1 MIRRDFMKSAVTLGA
16 VSASG
21 LSLGPPPAALPGKKG
36 KAKYRGGV
44 VGLGWM
50 GVLYDMG
57 TRDYD
62 NIGGSYKD
70 PKYDLESAN
79 RPTPDWLN
87 VHRKFYHHEHPGK
100 EGLVSTYAEAIWDR
114 PEVELV
120 AGADRDKK
128 RLSMF
133 GERYGITALYTDAL
147 EMYEKENL
155 DILAIAT
162 NTRGRSFLTVK
173 AVEAGVKGIFVDKP
187 MTFTLKEAD
196 DMVNACAKAGV
207 PLVGGAT
214 TTSHPSFAKAKE
226 LVTGGAIGDVTSIEA
241 RVPLLSQHQ
250 CWASHPSF
258 QKAKELIKSGAIGE
272 VTSIEAQVPLSSQHQ
287 DWSYFVDSELACY
300 FVDSELAWVS
310 GTGDKP
316 RRERGSSE
324 FMGQG
329 IIVAKDGTVVHIRD
343 GAPQVKIS
351 GSTGEIVFDGKRWIL
366 TQDVDTPS
374 GRKGRVEM
382 PWPDPQWGSMRTPW
396 CLDDLIAAMEG
407 RMNEP
412 KNSGRIVAMALE
424 AELGLKQSS
433 ARGGERVELPL
444 KDRSLGLTY
453 DWFR

>member
-1 MIRRDFMKSAVTLGA
+1 MIRREFIKSALAATTAAGLGGA
-16 VSASG
+16 APAGASG
-21 LSLGPPPAALPGKKG
+21 RPSGTSTK
-36 KAKYRGGV
+36 KYRGGV

-57 TRDYD
+57 RRDYD
-62 NIGGSYKD
+62 NILGSYKT
-70 PKYDLESAN
+70 PKYDLQSAK
-79 RPTPDWLN
+79 RPTPDWLE
-87 VHRKFYHHEHPGK
+87 VHRKFHHHDHPGK
-100 EGLVSTYAEAIWDR
+100 EGLVATYAEAIWDR
-114 PEVELV
+114 PEVDLV

-128 RLSMF
+128 RLAMF
-133 GERYGITALYTDAL
+133 GERYGIEALYTDAL

-214 TTSHPSFAKAKE
+214 TVSHPSF
-226 LVTGGAIGDVTSIEA
+226 G
-241 RVPLLSQHQ
+241 
-250 CWASHPSF
+250 
-258 QKAKELIKSGAIGE
+258 KAKELIASGAIGE
-272 VTSIEAQVPLSSQHQ
+272 VTSIEAQVPLTSQHQ
-287 DWSYFVDSELACY
+287 DWSY

-343 GAPQVKIS
+343 GAPMVRIS
-351 GSTGEIVFDGKRWIL
+351 GSQGEMSFDRTRNYWRLWQDIDTPAGKR
-366 TQDVDTPS
+366 
-374 GRKGRVEM
+374 RVRM
-382 PWPDPQWGSMRTPW
+382 PWPDPQFGLGMRTVY
-396 CLDDLIAAMEG
+396 CLDDLIASMEG
-407 RMNEP
+407 RMKEP
-412 KNSGRIVAMALE
+412 KNSGRLVAVALE

-433 ARGGERVELPL
+433 ARGGERIELPL
-444 KDRSLGLTY
+444 TDRSLGLTY

>member
-21 LSLGPPPAALPGKKG
+21 LSLGAAPAALPKKKG

-57 TRDYD
+57 TRDYE
-62 NIGGSYKD
+62 NIGGSYKT
-70 PKYDLESAN
+70 PKYDLESAK
-79 RPTPDWLN
+79 RPTPDWLD
-87 VHRKFYHHEHPGK
+87 VHRKFHHHDHPGK
-100 EGLVSTYAEAIWDR
+100 EGLVATYAEAIWDR

-250 CWASHPSF
+250 CW
-258 QKAKELIKSGAIGE
+258 
-272 VTSIEAQVPLSSQHQ
+272 V
-287 DWSYFVDSELACY
+287 Y

-310 GTGDKP
+310 GIGDKP
-316 RRERGSSE
+316 RRDRGSSE

-366 TQDVDTPS
+366 RQDVDTPS
-374 GRKGRVEM
+374 GRKGRVEI
-382 PWPDPQWGSMRTPW
+382 PWPDPQFGGMRTPW
-396 CLDDLIAAMEG
+396 CLDDLIATMEG
-407 RMNEP
+407 RMKEP

-424 AELGLKQSS
+424 AELAMKQSS

-444 KDRSLGLTY
+444 RDRSLGLTY

>member
-1 MIRRDFMKSAVTLGA
+1 MIRRDFVKSAVTLGA
-16 VSASG
+16 VSAGG
-21 LSLGPPPAALPGKKG
+21 LSLGAAPAALPKKKG

-44 VGLGWM
+44 LGLGWM

-62 NIGGSYKD
+62 NIGGSYKN
-70 PKYDLESAN
+70 PKYDLESTR
-79 RPTPDWLN
+79 RPTPDWLDI
-87 VHRKFYHHEHPGK
+87 HRKFHHHDHPGK

-114 PEVELV
+114 SEVDLV

-128 RLSMF
+128 RLDMF
-133 GERYGITALYTDAL
+133 GERYGIKALYTDAL

-162 NTRGRSFLTVK
+162 NTKGRSFLTVK

-214 TTSHPSFAKAKE
+214 TTSHPSFGKAKE
-226 LVTGGAIGDVTSIEA
+226 LITSGAIGDVTSIEA

-250 CWASHPSF
+250 
-258 QKAKELIKSGAIGE
+258 
-272 VTSIEAQVPLSSQHQ
+272 
-287 DWSYFVDSELACY
+287 DWCY

-310 GTGDKP
+310 GIGDKP
-316 RRERGSSE
+316 RRERGSTE

-343 GAPQVKIS
+343 GAPTVKIS
-351 GSTGEIVFDGKRWIL
+351 GSTGEIVFDGKRWTL
-366 TQDVDTPS
+366 WQDVDTLS

-382 PWPDPQWGSMRTPW
+382 PWPDPQFGGMRTPW
-396 CLDDLIAAMEG
+396 CLDDLIATMEG
-407 RMNEP
+407 RMKEP
-412 KNSGRIVAMALE
+412 KNSGRIVAAALE
-424 AELGLKQSS
+424 AELAMKQSS
-433 ARGGERVELPL
+433 ARGGERVDLPL

>member
-1 MIRRDFMKSAVTLGA
+1 MIRREFMKSALAAGTA
-16 VSASG
+16 A
-21 LSLGPPPAALPGKKG
+21 SLGGVSTAAASAKTTTKP

-57 TRDYD
+57 KRDYE
-62 NIGGSYKD
+62 NILGSYKT
-70 PKYDLESAN
+70 PKYDLESGN
-79 RPTPDWLN
+79 RPTPDWLD
-87 VHRKFYHHEHPGK
+87 VHRKFYHHDHPGK
-100 EGLVSTYAEAIWDR
+100 EGHVATYAEALWDR

-120 AGADRDKK
+120 AGADRDEK
-128 RLSMF
+128 RLAMF
-133 GERYGITALYTDAL
+133 GERYGIEALYTDAL

-196 DMVNACAKAGV
+196 DMVNACARAGV

-214 TTSHPSFAKAKE
+214 T
-226 LVTGGAIGDVTSIEA
+226 V
-241 RVPLLSQHQ
+241 
-250 CWASHPSF
+250 SHPSF

-272 VTSIEAQVPLSSQHQ
+272 LTSIEAQVPLSSQHQ
-287 DWSYFVDSELACY
+287 DWSY

-324 FMGQG
+324 FTGQG
-329 IIVAKDGTVVHIRD
+329 IIVARDGTVVHIRD
-343 GAPQVKIS
+343 GAPMVRIS
-351 GSTGEIVFDGKRWIL
+351 GSKGEMSFDRSRHYWRLWQDIDTPAGKR
-366 TQDVDTPS
+366 
-374 GRKGRVEM
+374 RVRM
-382 PWPDPQWGSMRTPW
+382 PWPDPQFGLGMRTVY
-396 CLDDLIAAMEG
+396 CLDDLIACMEG
-407 RMNEP
+407 RMKEP
-412 KNSGRIVAMALE
+412 KNSGRLVAVALE
-424 AELGLKQSS
+424 AEVGLKQSS

>member
-16 VSASG
+16 VSAGG
-21 LSLGPPPAALPGKKG
+21 LSLGAAPAALPKKKG

-44 VGLGWM
+44 LGLGWM

-57 TRDYD
+57 TRDYE
-62 NIGGSYKD
+62 NIGGSYKT
-70 PKYDLESAN
+70 PKYDLESTR
-79 RPTPDWLN
+79 RPTPDWLD
-87 VHRKFYHHEHPGK
+87 VHRKFHHHDHPGK
-100 EGLVSTYAEAIWDR
+100 EGLVSTYAEALWDR

-120 AGADRDKK
+120 AGADRDEK
-128 RLSMF
+128 RLAMF
-133 GERYGITALYTDAL
+133 GERYGVEALYTDAL

-162 NTRGRSFLTVK
+162 NTKGRSFLTVK

-214 TTSHPSFAKAKE
+214 TTSHPSFGKAKE
-226 LVTGGAIGDVTSIEA
+226 LITTGAIGDVTSIEA

-250 CWASHPSF
+250 
-258 QKAKELIKSGAIGE
+258 
-272 VTSIEAQVPLSSQHQ
+272 
-287 DWSYFVDSELACY
+287 DWCY

-310 GTGDKP
+310 GIGDKP
-316 RRERGSSE
+316 RRERGSTE

-343 GAPQVKIS
+343 GAPTVKIS
-351 GSTGEIVFDGKRWIL
+351 GSTGEIVFDGKRWTL
-366 TQDVDTPS
+366 WQDVDTLS

-382 PWPDPQWGSMRTPW
+382 PWPDPQFGGMRTPW
-396 CLDDLIAAMEG
+396 CLDDLIATMEG
-407 RMNEP
+407 RMDEP
-412 KNSGRIVAMALE
+412 KNSGRIVAAALE
-424 AELGLKQSS
+424 AELAMKQSS
-433 ARGGERVELPL
+433 ARGGERIELPL

>member
-16 VSASG
+16 VSAGG
-21 LSLGPPPAALPGKKG
+21 LSLGAAPAALPKKKG

-44 VGLGWM
+44 LGLGWM

-62 NIGGSYKD
+62 NIGGSYKN
-70 PKYDLESAN
+70 PKYDLESTR
-79 RPTPDWLN
+79 RPTPDWLD
-87 VHRKFYHHEHPGK
+87 VHRKFHHHDHPGK

-114 PEVELV
+114 SEVDLV

-128 RLSMF
+128 RLDMF
-133 GERYGITALYTDAL
+133 GERYGIKALYTDAL

-162 NTRGRSFLTVK
+162 NTKGRSFLTVK

-214 TTSHPSFAKAKE
+214 TTSHPSFGKAKE
-226 LVTGGAIGDVTSIEA
+226 LITSGAIGDVTSIEA

-250 CWASHPSF
+250 
-258 QKAKELIKSGAIGE
+258 
-272 VTSIEAQVPLSSQHQ
+272 
-287 DWSYFVDSELACY
+287 DWCY

-310 GTGDKP
+310 GIGDKP
-316 RRERGSSE
+316 RRERGSTE

-343 GAPQVKIS
+343 GAPTVKIS
-351 GSTGEIVFDGKRWIL
+351 GSTGEIVFDGKRWTL
-366 TQDVDTPS
+366 WQDVDTLS

-382 PWPDPQWGSMRTPW
+382 PWPDPQFGGMRTPW
-396 CLDDLIAAMEG
+396 CLDDLIATMEG
-407 RMNEP
+407 RMKEP
-412 KNSGRIVAMALE
+412 KNSGRIVAAALE
-424 AELGLKQSS
+424 AELAMKQSS
-433 ARGGERVELPL
+433 ARGGERVDLPL

>member
-1 MIRRDFMKSAVTLGA
+1 MIRREFMKSALAAGTAAGLGG
-16 VSASG
+16 VSTAAS
-21 LSLGPPPAALPGKKG
+21 SAKTTKKS

-62 NIGGSYKD
+62 NIGGSYKN
-70 PKYDLESAN
+70 PKYDLESAK
-79 RPTPDWLN
+79 RPTPDWLD
-87 VHRKFYHHEHPGK
+87 VHRKFHHHDHPGK
-100 EGLVSTYAEAIWDR
+100 EGLVATYAEALWDR

-128 RLSMF
+128 RLAMF
-133 GERYGITALYTDAL
+133 GERYGIEALYTDAL

-214 TTSHPSFAKAKE
+214 T
-226 LVTGGAIGDVTSIEA
+226 V
-241 RVPLLSQHQ
+241 
-250 CWASHPSF
+250 SHPSF

-272 VTSIEAQVPLSSQHQ
+272 LTSIEAQVPLSSQHQ
-287 DWSYFVDSELACY
+287 DWSYFVE
-300 FVDSELAWVS
+300 SELAWVS

-329 IIVAKDGTVVHIRD
+329 IIVARDGTVVHIRD
-343 GAPQVKIS
+343 GAPMVRIS
-351 GSTGEIVFDGKRWIL
+351 GSKGEMSFDRSRHYWRLWQDSDTPAGKR
-366 TQDVDTPS
+366 
-374 GRKGRVEM
+374 RVRM
-382 PWPDPQWGSMRTPW
+382 PWPDPQFGLGMRTVY
-396 CLDDLIAAMEG
+396 CLDDLIACMEG
-407 RMNEP
+407 RMKEP
-412 KNSGRIVAMALE
+412 KNSGRLVAVALE

>member
-1 MIRRDFMKSAVTLGA
+1 MIRRDFVKSAVTLGA
-16 VSASG
+16 VSAGG
-21 LSLGPPPAALPGKKG
+21 LSLGAAPAALPKKKG

-44 VGLGWM
+44 LGLGWM

-62 NIGGSYKD
+62 NIGGSYKN
-70 PKYDLESAN
+70 PKYDLESTR
-79 RPTPDWLN
+79 RPTPDWLDI
-87 VHRKFYHHEHPGK
+87 HRKFHHHDHPGK

-114 PEVELV
+114 SEVDLV

-128 RLSMF
+128 RLDMF
-133 GERYGITALYTDAL
+133 GERYGIKALYTDAL

-214 TTSHPSFAKAKE
+214 TTSHPSFGKAKE
-226 LVTGGAIGDVTSIEA
+226 LITSGAIGDVTSIEA

-250 CWASHPSF
+250 
-258 QKAKELIKSGAIGE
+258 
-272 VTSIEAQVPLSSQHQ
+272 
-287 DWSYFVDSELACY
+287 DWCY

-310 GTGDKP
+310 GIGDKP

-343 GAPQVKIS
+343 GSPTVKIS
-351 GSTGEIVFDGKRWIL
+351 GSTGEIVFDGKRWTL
-366 TQDVDTPS
+366 WQDVDTLS

-382 PWPDPQWGSMRTPW
+382 PWPDPQFGGMRTPW
-396 CLDDLIAAMEG
+396 CLDDLIATMEG
-407 RMNEP
+407 RMKEP
-412 KNSGRIVAMALE
+412 KNSGRIVAAALE
-424 AELGLKQSS
+424 AELAMKQSS
-433 ARGGERVELPL
+433 ARGGERVDLPL

>member
-1 MIRRDFMKSAVTLGA
+1 MIRRDFVKSAVTLGA
-16 VSASG
+16 VSAGG
-21 LSLGPPPAALPGKKG
+21 LSLGAAPAALPKKKG

-44 VGLGWM
+44 LGLGWM

-62 NIGGSYKD
+62 NIGGSYKN
-70 PKYDLESAN
+70 PKYDLESTR
-79 RPTPDWLN
+79 RPTPDWLDI
-87 VHRKFYHHEHPGK
+87 HRKFHHHDHPGK

-114 PEVELV
+114 SEVDLV

-128 RLSMF
+128 RLDMF
-133 GERYGITALYTDAL
+133 GERYGIKALYTDAL

-214 TTSHPSFAKAKE
+214 TTSHPSFGKAKE
-226 LVTGGAIGDVTSIEA
+226 LITSGAIGDVTSIEA

-250 CWASHPSF
+250 
-258 QKAKELIKSGAIGE
+258 
-272 VTSIEAQVPLSSQHQ
+272 
-287 DWSYFVDSELACY
+287 DWCY

-310 GTGDKP
+310 GIGDKP
-316 RRERGSSE
+316 RRERGSTE

-343 GAPQVKIS
+343 GAPTVKIS
-351 GSTGEIVFDGKRWIL
+351 GSTGEIVFDGKRWTL
-366 TQDVDTPS
+366 WQDVDTLS

-382 PWPDPQWGSMRTPW
+382 PWPDPQFGGMRTPW
-396 CLDDLIAAMEG
+396 CLDDLIATMEG
-407 RMNEP
+407 RMKEP
-412 KNSGRIVAMALE
+412 KNSGRIVAAALE
-424 AELGLKQSS
+424 AELAMKQSS
-433 ARGGERVELPL
+433 ARGGERVDLPL

>member
-21 LSLGPPPAALPGKKG
+21 LSLGAAPAALPKKKG

-250 CWASHPSF
+250 CWA
-258 QKAKELIKSGAIGE
+258 
-272 VTSIEAQVPLSSQHQ
+272 
-287 DWSYFVDSELACY
+287 Y

-310 GTGDKP
+310 GIGDKP
-316 RRERGSSE
+316 RRDRGSSE

-407 RMNEP
+407 RMKEP

-453 DWFR
+453 DGFR

>member
-16 VSASG
+16 ISAGG
-21 LSLGPPPAALPGKKG
+21 LSLGAAPAALPKKKG

-44 VGLGWM
+44 LGLGWM

-57 TRDYD
+57 TRDYE
-62 NIGGSYKD
+62 NIGGSYKT
-70 PKYDLESAN
+70 PKYDLESTR
-79 RPTPDWLN
+79 RPTPDWLD
-87 VHRKFYHHEHPGK
+87 VHRKFHHHDHPGK
-100 EGLVSTYAEAIWDR
+100 EGLVSTYAEALWDR

-120 AGADRDKK
+120 AGADRDEK
-128 RLSMF
+128 RLAMF
-133 GERYGITALYTDAL
+133 GERYGVEALYTDAL

-162 NTRGRSFLTVK
+162 NTKGRSFLTVK

-214 TTSHPSFAKAKE
+214 TTSHPSFGKAKE
-226 LVTGGAIGDVTSIEA
+226 LITTGAIGDVTSIEA

-250 CWASHPSF
+250 
-258 QKAKELIKSGAIGE
+258 
-272 VTSIEAQVPLSSQHQ
+272 
-287 DWSYFVDSELACY
+287 DWCY

-310 GTGDKP
+310 GIGDKP

-329 IIVAKDGTVVHIRD
+329 IIAAKDGTVVHIRD
-343 GAPQVKIS
+343 GAPTVKIS
-351 GSTGEIVFDGKRWIL
+351 GSTGEIVFDGKRWTL
-366 TQDVDTPS
+366 WQDVDTLS

-382 PWPDPQWGSMRTPW
+382 PWPDPQFGGMRTPW
-396 CLDDLIAAMEG
+396 CLDDLIATMEG
-407 RMNEP
+407 RMKEP
-412 KNSGRIVAMALE
+412 KNSGRIVAAALE
-424 AELGLKQSS
+424 AELAMKQSS
-433 ARGGERVELPL
+433 ARGGERVDLPL

>member
-21 LSLGPPPAALPGKKG
+21 LSLGAAPAALPKKKG

-57 TRDYD
+57 TRDYE

-250 CWASHPSF
+250 CWA
-258 QKAKELIKSGAIGE
+258 
-272 VTSIEAQVPLSSQHQ
+272 
-287 DWSYFVDSELACY
+287 YFVDS
-300 FVDSELAWVS
+300 DLAWVS
-310 GTGDKP
+310 GIGDKP
-316 RRERGSSE
+316 RRDRGSSE

-366 TQDVDTPS
+366 SQDVDTPS

-407 RMNEP
+407 RMKEP

-433 ARGGERVELPL
+433 ARGGERIQLPL
-444 KDRSLGLTY
+444 ADRSLGLTY

>member
-1 MIRRDFMKSAVTLGA
+1 MIRREFMKSALAAGTA
-16 VSASG
+16 A
-21 LSLGPPPAALPGKKG
+21 SLGGVSTAAASAKTTTKP

-57 TRDYD
+57 TRDYE
-62 NIGGSYKD
+62 NILGSYKT
-70 PKYDLESAN
+70 PKYDLESGN
-79 RPTPDWLN
+79 RPTPDWLDI
-87 VHRKFYHHEHPGK
+87 HRKFHHHDHPGK
-100 EGLVSTYAEAIWDR
+100 EGLVATYAEALWDR

-128 RLSMF
+128 RLAMF
-133 GERYGITALYTDAL
+133 GERYGIEALYTDAL

-196 DMVNACAKAGV
+196 DMVNACARAGV

-214 TTSHPSFAKAKE
+214 T
-226 LVTGGAIGDVTSIEA
+226 V
-241 RVPLLSQHQ
+241 
-250 CWASHPSF
+250 SHPSF
-258 QKAKELIKSGAIGE
+258 QKAKELIRSGAIGE
-272 VTSIEAQVPLSSQHQ
+272 LTSIEAQVPLSSQHQ
-287 DWSYFVDSELACY
+287 DWSYFVE
-300 FVDSELAWVS
+300 SELAWVS

-329 IIVAKDGTVVHIRD
+329 IIVARDGTVVHIRD
-343 GAPQVKIS
+343 GAPMVRIS
-351 GSTGEIVFDGKRWIL
+351 GSKGEMSFDRSRHYWRLWQDIETPAGKR
-366 TQDVDTPS
+366 
-374 GRKGRVEM
+374 RVRM
-382 PWPDPQWGSMRTPW
+382 PWPDPQFGLGMRTVY
-396 CLDDLIAAMEG
+396 CLDDLIACMEG
-407 RMNEP
+407 RMKEP
-412 KNSGRIVAMALE
+412 KNSGRLVAVALE

>member
-1 MIRRDFMKSAVTLGA
+1 MIRREFIKSALAAGTAAGLGG
-16 VSASG
+16 VSPAGASG
-21 LSLGPPPAALPGKKG
+21 RPPGKSTK
-36 KAKYRGGV
+36 KYRGGV
-44 VGLGWM
+44 LGLGWM

-57 TRDYD
+57 RRDYH
-62 NIGGSYKD
+62 NILGSYKT
-70 PKYDLESAN
+70 PKYELESAN
-79 RPTPDWLN
+79 RPTPDWLD
-87 VHRKFYHHEHPGK
+87 VHRKFHHHDHPGK
-100 EGLVSTYAEAIWDR
+100 EGLVATYAEALWDR

-128 RLSMF
+128 RLDMF
-133 GERYGITALYTDAL
+133 GERYGIKALYTDAL
-147 EMYEKENL
+147 EMYQKENL

-162 NTRGRSFLTVK
+162 NTKGRSFLTVK

-214 TTSHPSFAKAKE
+214 T
-226 LVTGGAIGDVTSIEA
+226 V
-241 RVPLLSQHQ
+241 
-250 CWASHPSF
+250 SHPSF
-258 QKAKELIKSGAIGE
+258 QKAKELIASGAIGE
-272 VTSIEAQVPLSSQHQ
+272 VTSIEAQAPLTSQHQ
-287 DWSYFVDSELACY
+287 DWSY

-343 GAPQVKIS
+343 GAPMVRIS
-351 GSTGEIVFDGKRWIL
+351 GSQGEMSFDRTRYYWRLWQDIDTPAGKR
-366 TQDVDTPS
+366 
-374 GRKGRVEM
+374 RVRM
-382 PWPDPQWGSMRTPW
+382 PWPGPQFGLGMRTVY
-396 CLDDLIAAMEG
+396 CLDDLIACMEG
-407 RMNEP
+407 RMKEP
-412 KNSGRIVAMALE
+412 KNSGRLVAVALE

-444 KDRSLGLTY
+444 QDRSLGLTY

>member
-21 LSLGPPPAALPGKKG
+21 LSLGAAPAVLPKKKG

-57 TRDYD
+57 TRDYE

-70 PKYDLESAN
+70 PKYDLESTE

-87 VHRKFYHHEHPGK
+87 VHRKFHHHDHPGK
-100 EGLVSTYAEAIWDR
+100 EGLVATYAEALWDR
-114 PEVELV
+114 PEVDLV

-196 DMVNACAKAGV
+196 DMVDACAKAGV

-214 TTSHPSFAKAKE
+214 TTSHPSFGKAKE
-226 LVTGGAIGDVTSIEA
+226 LITGGAIGDVTSIEA

-250 CWASHPSF
+250 
-258 QKAKELIKSGAIGE
+258 
-272 VTSIEAQVPLSSQHQ
+272 
-287 DWSYFVDSELACY
+287 DWYYFVDS
-300 FVDSELAWVS
+300 DLAWVS
-310 GTGDKP
+310 GIGDKP

-343 GAPQVKIS
+343 GAPTVKIS
-351 GSTGEIVFDGKRWIL
+351 GSTGEVVFDGKRWIL
-366 TQDVDTPS
+366 WQDVNTPS

-382 PWPDPQWGSMRTPW
+382 PWPDPQFGGMRTPW
-396 CLDDLIAAMEG
+396 CLDDLIATMEG
-407 RMNEP
+407 RMKEP
-412 KNSGRIVAMALE
+412 KNSGRIVRAALE
-424 AELGLKQSS
+424 AELAMKQSS

>member
-1 MIRRDFMKSAVTLGA
+1 MIRREFMKSALAAGTAAGLGG
-16 VSASG
+16 VST
-21 LSLGPPPAALPGKKG
+21 AAATVKTTR

-57 TRDYD
+57 TRDYE
-62 NIGGSYKD
+62 NILGSYKT
-70 PKYDLESAN
+70 PKYDLESGN

-87 VHRKFYHHEHPGK
+87 VHRKFHHHDHPGK
-100 EGLVSTYAEAIWDR
+100 EGLVATYAEAIWDR

-128 RLSMF
+128 RLAMF
-133 GERYGITALYTDAL
+133 GERYGIEALYTDAL

-214 TTSHPSFAKAKE
+214 TVSHPSFGKAKE
-226 LVTGGAIGDVTSIEA
+226 LIASGAIGDVI
-241 RVPLLSQHQ
+241 
-250 CWASHPSF
+250 
-258 QKAKELIKSGAIGE
+258 
-272 VTSIEAQVPLSSQHQ
+272 SIEAQAPISSQHQ
-287 DWSYFVDSELACY
+287 DWSY

-329 IIVAKDGTVVHIRD
+329 IIVAKDGTVVHIRA
-343 GAPQVKIS
+343 GAPMVTIS
-351 GSTGEIVFDGKRWIL
+351 GSKGEMSFDRTRHFWRLWQDIDTPAGKR
-366 TQDVDTPS
+366 
-374 GRKGRVEM
+374 RVQM
-382 PWPDPQWGSMRTPW
+382 PWPAPQFGLSMRTVY
-396 CLDDLIAAMEG
+396 CLDDLIACMEG
-407 RMNEP
+407 RMKEP
-412 KNSGRIVAMALE
+412 KNSGRLVAVALE
-424 AELGLKQSS
+424 AEVGLKQSS
-433 ARGGERVELPL
+433 ARGGERVKLPL

>member
-1 MIRRDFMKSAVTLGA
+1 MIRREFIRSAATLGA
-16 VSASG
+16 VSAGG
-21 LSLGPPPAALPGKKG
+21 LSLGAAPAALPKKKG

-57 TRDYD
+57 TRDYE
-62 NIGGSYKD
+62 NIGGSYKT
-70 PKYDLESAN
+70 PKYDLESAK
-79 RPTPDWLN
+79 RPTPDWLD
-87 VHRKFYHHEHPGK
+87 VHRKFHHHDHPGK
-100 EGLVSTYAEAIWDR
+100 EGLVATYAEAIWDR

-250 CWASHPSF
+250 CWA
-258 QKAKELIKSGAIGE
+258 
-272 VTSIEAQVPLSSQHQ
+272 
-287 DWSYFVDSELACY
+287 Y

-310 GTGDKP
+310 GIGDKP

-329 IIVAKDGTVVHIRD
+329 IIVARDGTVIHIRD
-343 GAPQVKIS
+343 GAPMVRIS
-351 GSTGEIVFDGKRWIL
+351 GSTGEMSFDRTQHYWRLWQDIDTPAGKR
-366 TQDVDTPS
+366 
-374 GRKGRVEM
+374 RVRM
-382 PWPDPQWGSMRTPW
+382 PWPDPQFGLGMRTVY
-396 CLDDLIAAMEG
+396 CLDDLIACMEG
-407 RMNEP
+407 RMDEP
-412 KNSGRIVAMALE
+412 KNSGRLVAVALE
-424 AELGLKQSS
+424 AELAMKQSS

>member
-1 MIRRDFMKSAVTLGA
+1 MIRRDFVKSAVTLGA
-16 VSASG
+16 VSAGG
-21 LSLGPPPAALPGKKG
+21 LSLGAAPAALPKKKG

-44 VGLGWM
+44 LGLGWM

-62 NIGGSYKD
+62 NIGGSYKN
-70 PKYDLESAN
+70 PKYDLESTR
-79 RPTPDWLN
+79 RPTPDWLD
-87 VHRKFYHHEHPGK
+87 VHRKFHHHDHPGK

-114 PEVELV
+114 PEVDLV

-128 RLSMF
+128 RLDMF
-133 GERYGITALYTDAL
+133 GERYGIKALYTDAL

-162 NTRGRSFLTVK
+162 NTKGRSFLTVK

-214 TTSHPSFAKAKE
+214 TTSHPSFGKAKE
-226 LVTGGAIGDVTSIEA
+226 LITSGAIGDVTSIEA

-250 CWASHPSF
+250 
-258 QKAKELIKSGAIGE
+258 
-272 VTSIEAQVPLSSQHQ
+272 
-287 DWSYFVDSELACY
+287 DWCY

-310 GTGDKP
+310 GIGDKP
-316 RRERGSSE
+316 RRERGSTE

-343 GAPQVKIS
+343 GAPTVKIS
-351 GSTGEIVFDGKRWIL
+351 GSTGEIVFDGKRWTL
-366 TQDVDTPS
+366 WQDVDTLS

-382 PWPDPQWGSMRTPW
+382 PWPDPQFGGMRTPW
-396 CLDDLIAAMEG
+396 CLDDLIATMEG
-407 RMNEP
+407 RMKEP
-412 KNSGRIVAMALE
+412 KNSGRIVAAALE
-424 AELGLKQSS
+424 AELAMKQSS
-433 ARGGERVELPL
+433 ARGGERVDLPL

>member
-1 MIRRDFMKSAVTLGA
+1 MIRREFIKSALAAGTAAGLGG
-16 VSASG
+16 VSSAGASG
-21 LSLGPPPAALPGKKG
+21 RPPGKSTK
-36 KAKYRGGV
+36 KYRGGV
-44 VGLGWM
+44 LGLGWM

-57 TRDYD
+57 RRDYH
-62 NIGGSYKD
+62 NILGSYKT
-70 PKYDLESAN
+70 PKYELESAN
-79 RPTPDWLN
+79 RPTPDWLD
-87 VHRKFYHHEHPGK
+87 VHRKFHHHDHPGK
-100 EGLVSTYAEAIWDR
+100 EGLVATYAEALWDR

-128 RLSMF
+128 RLDMF
-133 GERYGITALYTDAL
+133 GERYGLEALYTDAL
-147 EMYEKENL
+147 EMYQKENL

-162 NTRGRSFLTVK
+162 NTKGRSFLTVK

-214 TTSHPSFAKAKE
+214 TVSHPSF
-226 LVTGGAIGDVTSIEA
+226 G
-241 RVPLLSQHQ
+241 
-250 CWASHPSF
+250 
-258 QKAKELIKSGAIGE
+258 KAKELIASGAIGE
-272 VTSIEAQVPLSSQHQ
+272 VTSIEAQAPLTSQHQ
-287 DWSYFVDSELACY
+287 DWSY

-343 GAPQVKIS
+343 GAPMVRIS
-351 GSTGEIVFDGKRWIL
+351 GSQGEMSFDRTRYYWRLWQDIDTPAGKR
-366 TQDVDTPS
+366 
-374 GRKGRVEM
+374 RVRM
-382 PWPDPQWGSMRTPW
+382 PWPGPQFGLGMRTVY
-396 CLDDLIAAMEG
+396 CLDDLIACMEG
-407 RMNEP
+407 RMKEP
-412 KNSGRIVAMALE
+412 KNSGRLVAVALE

-433 ARGGERVELPL
+433 ARGGEPVELPL

>member
-16 VSASG
+16 ISAGG
-21 LSLGPPPAALPGKKG
+21 LSLGAAPAALPKKKG

-44 VGLGWM
+44 LGLGWM

-57 TRDYD
+57 TRDYE
-62 NIGGSYKD
+62 NIGGSYKT
-70 PKYDLESAN
+70 PKYDLESTR
-79 RPTPDWLN
+79 RPTPDWLD
-87 VHRKFYHHEHPGK
+87 VHRKFHHHDHPGR
-100 EGLVSTYAEAIWDR
+100 EGLVSTYAEALWDR

-120 AGADRDKK
+120 AGADRDEK
-128 RLSMF
+128 RLAMF
-133 GERYGITALYTDAL
+133 GERYGVEALYTDAL

-162 NTRGRSFLTVK
+162 NTKGRSFLTVK

-214 TTSHPSFAKAKE
+214 TTSHPSFGKAKE
-226 LVTGGAIGDVTSIEA
+226 LITTGAIGDVTSIEA

-250 CWASHPSF
+250 
-258 QKAKELIKSGAIGE
+258 
-272 VTSIEAQVPLSSQHQ
+272 
-287 DWSYFVDSELACY
+287 DWCY

-310 GTGDKP
+310 GIGDKP

-329 IIVAKDGTVVHIRD
+329 IIAAKDGTVVHIRD
-343 GAPQVKIS
+343 GAPTVKIS
-351 GSTGEIVFDGKRWIL
+351 GSTGEIVFDGKRWTL
-366 TQDVDTPS
+366 WQDVDTLS

-382 PWPDPQWGSMRTPW
+382 PWPDPQFGGMRTPW
-396 CLDDLIAAMEG
+396 CLDDLIATMEG
-407 RMNEP
+407 RMKEP
-412 KNSGRIVAMALE
+412 KNSGRIVAAALE
-424 AELGLKQSS
+424 AELAMKQSS
-433 ARGGERVELPL
+433 ARGGERVDLPL

>member
-1 MIRRDFMKSAVTLGA
+1 MIRREFIKSALAATTAAGLGG
-16 VSASG
+16 VSPAGASG
-21 LSLGPPPAALPGKKG
+21 SPPGKSTK
-36 KAKYRGGV
+36 KYRGGV
-44 VGLGWM
+44 LGLGWM

-57 TRDYD
+57 RRDYD
-62 NIGGSYKD
+62 NILGSYKT
-70 PKYDLESAN
+70 PKYDLESTK
-79 RPTPDWLN
+79 RPTPDWLD
-87 VHRKFYHHEHPGK
+87 VHRKFHHHDHPGK
-100 EGLVSTYAEAIWDR
+100 EGLVATYAEAIWDR
-114 PEVELV
+114 PEVDLV

-128 RLSMF
+128 RLDMF
-133 GERYGITALYTDAL
+133 GERYGIKALYTDAL

-214 TTSHPSFAKAKE
+214 TVSHPSF
-226 LVTGGAIGDVTSIEA
+226 G
-241 RVPLLSQHQ
+241 
-250 CWASHPSF
+250 
-258 QKAKELIKSGAIGE
+258 KAKELIASGAIGE
-272 VTSIEAQVPLSSQHQ
+272 VTSIEAQVPLTSQHQ
-287 DWSYFVDSELACY
+287 DWSY

-329 IIVAKDGTVVHIRD
+329 IIVAKDGTVVHVRD
-343 GAPQVKIS
+343 GAPMVRIS
-351 GSTGEIVFDGKRWIL
+351 GSQGEMSFDRTRYYWRLWQDIDTPAGKR
-366 TQDVDTPS
+366 
-374 GRKGRVEM
+374 RVRM
-382 PWPDPQWGSMRTPW
+382 PWPGPQFGLGMRTVY
-396 CLDDLIAAMEG
+396 CLDDLIASMEG
-407 RMNEP
+407 RMKEP
-412 KNSGRIVAMALE
+412 KNSGRLVAVALE

-433 ARGGERVELPL
+433 ARGGEPVELPL

>member
-16 VSASG
+16 VSAGG
-21 LSLGPPPAALPGKKG
+21 LSLGAAPAALPKKKG

-44 VGLGWM
+44 LGLGWM

-57 TRDYD
+57 TRDYV
-62 NIGGSYKD
+62 NIGGSYKT
-70 PKYDLESAN
+70 PKYDLESTR
-79 RPTPDWLN
+79 RPTPDWLD
-87 VHRKFYHHEHPGK
+87 VHRKFHHHDHPGK
-100 EGLVSTYAEAIWDR
+100 EGLVSTYAEAVWDR
-114 PEVELV
+114 PEVDLV

-128 RLSMF
+128 RLAMF
-133 GERYGITALYTDAL
+133 GERYGIEALYTDAL

-214 TTSHPSFAKAKE
+214 TTSHPSFGKAKE
-226 LVTGGAIGDVTSIEA
+226 LITSGAIGDVTSIEA

-250 CWASHPSF
+250 
-258 QKAKELIKSGAIGE
+258 
-272 VTSIEAQVPLSSQHQ
+272 
-287 DWSYFVDSELACY
+287 DWCY

-310 GTGDKP
+310 GIGDKP
-316 RRERGSSE
+316 RRERGSTE

-343 GAPQVKIS
+343 GAPTVKIS
-351 GSTGEIVFDGKRWIL
+351 GSTGEIVFDGKRWTL
-366 TQDVDTPS
+366 WQDVDTLS

-382 PWPDPQWGSMRTPW
+382 PWPDPQFGSMRTPW
-396 CLDDLIAAMEG
+396 CLDDLIATMEG
-407 RMNEP
+407 RMKEP
-412 KNSGRIVAMALE
+412 KNSGRIVAAALE
-424 AELGLKQSS
+424 AELALKQSS
-433 ARGGERVELPL
+433 ARGGERVDLPL

>member
-16 VSASG
+16 VSAGG
-21 LSLGPPPAALPGKKG
+21 LSLGAAPAALPKKKG

-44 VGLGWM
+44 LGLGWM

-57 TRDYD
+57 TRDYV
-62 NIGGSYKD
+62 NIGGSYKT
-70 PKYDLESAN
+70 PKYDLESTR
-79 RPTPDWLN
+79 RPTPDWLD
-87 VHRKFYHHEHPGK
+87 VHRKFHHHDHPGK

-114 PEVELV
+114 PEVDLV
-120 AGADRDKK
+120 AGADRNEK
-128 RLSMF
+128 RLAMF
-133 GERYGITALYTDAL
+133 GERYGVEALYTDAL
-147 EMYEKENL
+147 EMYEQENL

-162 NTRGRSFLTVK
+162 NTKGRSFLTVK

-214 TTSHPSFAKAKE
+214 TTSHPSFGKAKE
-226 LVTGGAIGDVTSIEA
+226 LITSGAIGDVTSIEA

-250 CWASHPSF
+250 
-258 QKAKELIKSGAIGE
+258 
-272 VTSIEAQVPLSSQHQ
+272 
-287 DWSYFVDSELACY
+287 DWCY

-310 GTGDKP
+310 GIGDKP
-316 RRERGSSE
+316 RRERGSTE

-343 GAPQVKIS
+343 GAPTVKIS
-351 GSTGEIVFDGKRWIL
+351 GSTGEIVFDGKRWTL
-366 TQDVDTPS
+366 WQDVDTLS

-382 PWPDPQWGSMRTPW
+382 PWPDPQFGSMRTPW
-396 CLDDLIAAMEG
+396 CLDDLIATMEG
-407 RMNEP
+407 RMKEP
-412 KNSGRIVAMALE
+412 KNSGRIVAAALE
-424 AELGLKQSS
+424 AELALKQSS
-433 ARGGERVELPL
+433 ARGGERVDLPL

>member
-1 MIRRDFMKSAVTLGA
+1 LGA
-16 VSASG
+16 AT
-21 LSLGPPPAALPGKKG
+21 AALPKKKG

-57 TRDYD
+57 TRDYE

-70 PKYDLESAN
+70 PKYDLESTE

-87 VHRKFYHHEHPGK
+87 VHRKFHHHDHPGK
-100 EGLVSTYAEAIWDR
+100 EGLVATYAEALWDR
-114 PEVELV
+114 PEVDLV

-162 NTRGRSFLTVK
+162 NTKGRSFLTVK

-214 TTSHPSFAKAKE
+214 T
-226 LVTGGAIGDVTSIEA
+226 V
-241 RVPLLSQHQ
+241 
-250 CWASHPSF
+250 SHPSF
-258 QKAKELIKSGAIGE
+258 QKAKELIQSGAIGE

-287 DWSYFVDSELACY
+287 DWSYFVDSELA
-300 FVDSELAWVS
+300 WVS

-324 FMGQG
+324 FTGQG

-343 GAPQVKIS
+343 GAPTVKIS
-351 GSTGEIVFDGKRWIL
+351 GSTGEVVFDGKRWIL
-366 TQDVDTPS
+366 WQDVNTPS

-382 PWPDPQWGSMRTPW
+382 PWPDPQFGGMRTPW
-396 CLDDLIAAMEG
+396 CLDDLIATMEG
-407 RMNEP
+407 RMKEP
-412 KNSGRIVAMALE
+412 KNSGRIVRAALE
-424 AELGLKQSS
+424 AELAMKQSS